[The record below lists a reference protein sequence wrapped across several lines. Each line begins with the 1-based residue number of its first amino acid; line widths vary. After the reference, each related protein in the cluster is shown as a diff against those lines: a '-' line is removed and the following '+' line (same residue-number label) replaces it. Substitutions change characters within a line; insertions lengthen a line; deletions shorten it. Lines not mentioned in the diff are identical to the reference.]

1 MKENGSEL
9 SQENMCVMLLFFNN
23 GENPKCLPQKE
34 LDAQLLNY
42 KQNIKFLGVYIITKL
57 NWRLH
62 IENLINKARKRLN
75 FQKKQLAHSLG
86 VRIQKRYY
94 IYQFLQ

>member
-1 MKENGSEL
+1 M
-9 SQENMCVMLLFFNN
+9 
-23 GENPKCLPQKE
+23 
-34 LDAQLLNY
+34 
-42 KQNIKFLGVYIITKL
+42 YITTKL

-75 FQKKQLAHSLG
+75 FLKIVHSLG

-94 IYQFLQ
+94 IYQFFSEIETDLWSGGIFFRAKHTPKEAAKYR